1 MQFYELFLCLFYR
14 LDSLTLLKIEKRIYK
29 EWCRSRSRNSRLPV
43 LYIEAVLKNVTK
55 FTGKHYL
62 FNQGFCK
69 CHGYQWYIE
78 DLLKHLRWSVL
89 RFVQS
94 TLCQMFHWVLN
105 TPMRILLVFS
115 NIKNT
120 QYKIKDK
127 HLILFILYEWRL
139 LSIILNLNQL
149 SSKKCFAPST

>member
-14 LDSLTLLKIEKRIYK
+14 LDSLTFLKIEKRIYK

-43 LYIEAVLKNVTK
+43 LYIEAVMKNVTK
-55 FTGKHYL
+55 FTGKHL

-78 DLLKHLRWSVL
+78 NLLKHLTWSVL
-89 RFVQS
+89 RFVQN

-115 NIKNT
+115 NIQNT
-120 QYKIKDK
+120 QYTRQY
-127 HLILFILYEWRL
+127 FVYYC
-139 LSIILNLNQL
+139 SF
-149 SSKKCFAPST
+149 SSRMVSTW